1 MVDFHLKLL
10 YSSHKNKK
18 APTYM
23 LKSILEALD
32 LITFDR
38 DNQEY
43 KKKAL
48 KVVELLKSNCYQ
60 KMIEIFKLHDE
71 IKFFQQIAYKKLRE
85 NKPRDVVLIYQIFP
99 RAFLKIKKI
108 SRVLEQFESCLRGF
122 RG

>member
-38 DNQEY
+38 DNLEY

-71 IKFFQQIAYKKLRE
+71 IKFFQ
-85 NKPRDVVLIYQIFP
+85 
-99 RAFLKIKKI
+99 
-108 SRVLEQFESCLRGF
+108 
-122 RG
+122 